1 MSGLRVI
8 ACGPGTCLQDAGR
21 FGLQRFGV
29 SPAGAMDPL
38 ALAAANVLVGNAT
51 GEAALEFGML
61 GGDFVVE
68 DGPAHLAVVG
78 ATMSVDGTA
87 VPSLTSVVLAEGA
100 RLRVGAARDGVYA
113 YLAAEG
119 GFDVEPAMG
128 SRSLHRRSAIGPA
141 APAPGQRLPLR
152 AISGN
157 GPNVLPALVRPEEG
171 PVRVMLGPQRDR
183 FTDEAVETFLTQPYT
198 VSPRSDRMGTRLSG
212 PVLAHASG
220 YNIVSDG
227 IVTGHVQVP
236 GDGQP
241 IVLMRDRQTTG
252 GYPKIAGIISA
263 DLPRFAQLRPGA
275 TIRFRAVEREEAVAA
290 LRAQREAL
298 AALARQVKPAAAGLD
313 SERLLSLNLISGVT
327 PGDMAPP

>member
-1 MSGLRVI
+1 MSALRVVG
-8 ACGPGTCLQDAGR
+8 CGPGTSLQDAGR

-38 ALAAANVLVGNAT
+38 ALAMANALVGNPAR
-51 GEAALEFGML
+51 EAALEFAML

-68 DGPAHLAVVG
+68 DGLAHVAVIG
-78 ATMSVDGTA
+78 AALSIDGASV
-87 VPSLTSVVLAEGA
+87 PLLTSVVAGEGA
-100 RLRVGAARDGVYA
+100 RLRVGPARDGVYA
-113 YLAAEG
+113 YLAVEG
-119 GFDVEPAMG
+119 GFALAPEMG
-128 SRSLHRRSAIGPA
+128 SLSLHRRSAIGPP
-141 APAPGQRLPLR
+141 APAAGQRLALR
-152 AISGN
+152 PAGGA
-157 GPNVLPALVRPEEG
+157 GPNSLPAALRPEEG
-171 PVRVMLGPQRDR
+171 PIRVILGPQRDR
-183 FTDEAVETFLTQPYT
+183 FTDAAVEAFLTQPYS

-212 PVLAHASG
+212 PVLEHAGG

-275 TIRFRAVEREEAVAA
+275 TVRFRAVEREEAVAA

-298 AALARQVKPAAAGLD
+298 HALAGQVRPSAAALD

-327 PGDMAPP
+327 GDTA

>member
-1 MSGLRVI
+1 MSALRVV
-8 ACGPGTCLQDAGR
+8 ACGPGTSLQDSGR

-38 ALAAANVLVGNAT
+38 ALALANALVGNPVD
-51 GEAALEFGML
+51 EAALEFGML

-68 DGPAHLAVVG
+68 DGPAHLAVIG
-78 ATMSVDGTA
+78 AVLTVDGTP
-87 VPSLTSVVLAEGA
+87 VPPLSSVVAGEGA
-100 RLRVGAARDGVYA
+100 RLRVGPARDGVYA

-119 GFDVEPAMG
+119 GFDVMPEMG
-128 SRSLHRRSAIGPA
+128 SLSLHRRSAIGPA
-141 APAPGQRLPLR
+141 APAEGQRLALSP
-152 AISGN
+152 AGGQ
-157 GPNVLPALVRPEEG
+157 GPNVLAAALRPEEG
-171 PVRVMLGPQRDR
+171 PIRVILGPQRER
-183 FTDEAVETFLTQPYT
+183 FTDAAVETFLSQPYT

-212 PVLAHASG
+212 PVLAHSAG

-252 GYPKIAGIISA
+252 GYPKIAGIVSA
-263 DLPRFAQLRPGA
+263 DLPRFAQLRPGS
-275 TIRFRAVEREEAVAA
+275 TVRFRAVEREEAIEA

-298 AALARQVKPAAAGLD
+298 EALIVQVRPLSAGLD

-327 PGDMAPP
+327 PGDTA